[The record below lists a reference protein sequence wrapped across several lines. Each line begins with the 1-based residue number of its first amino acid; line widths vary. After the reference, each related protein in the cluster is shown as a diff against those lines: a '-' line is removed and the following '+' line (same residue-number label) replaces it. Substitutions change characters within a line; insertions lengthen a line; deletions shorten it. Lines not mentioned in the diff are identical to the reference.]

1 NYKFIYKVTATD
13 NHPVVFRFIGTVN
26 VPANLTPYNEKT
38 AELGGSKGDNGNLA
52 ITKYGKNITIEG
64 IGEDAM
70 IFGWGFTF
78 SQTST
83 CPKDA
88 GMSFEVRN
96 LTFKN
101 YTEDALGFQGDDGS
115 TCPIQRV
122 WVHNNVFYPGYC
134 ANPTESDKSEG
145 DGSCD
150 FKRGQYYTMSYNHYI
165 KCHKTNLLGKGA
177 GDEQF
182 YVSLHHNW
190 YEDVASRQPLGA
202 DGNVH
207 IYNTYFQDT
216 GSAKKHNTS
225 QIIDLRGAAS
235 VFAENNYFEN
245 CKNYYKTRN
254 ATSYLKL
261 YNNTTTDDTYPDSS
275 QSGKVIL
282 ATERSQEGLT
292 NGLVLPNGTSLDNWD
307 TNPAIFYGANTTSSF
322 QLDDTAKVPEVVT
335 TYAGTLKAFPV
346 TESGTITI
354 TVKEKENGNAVT
366 DATLTANGLTFKHQ
380 GSGVYSATAQLGAE
394 YKIVV
399 SKEGY
404 SNVEITS
411 NVLENDGDTFNAN
424 ASLEKDYDGYAI
436 VKLIGGENKEA
447 VTGATVTLNDGTV
460 LVDQKDG
467 TYKSAKQIAVGNYT
481 ATITNTGDFVAPA
494 GAQAVVVKTTDA
506 AAEITLD
513 KIKGKVKVNIVAA
526 EGETKELNL
535 ENIRSSVYV
544 GTTALTRN
552 GNAFEGE
559 VEINTALDIY
569 ANISGWNVDSITP
582 SKITAVKDSVAEA
595 TVTLK
600 AMGSVYTWNYTTGE
614 NTEDFFSLPSS
625 LADWNSAKNNVKEY
639 DGMELN
645 KAVKVDKNFVVTFD
659 APEAGQIA
667 VVMDAKDGSSLYV
680 NGESVSVTTGINYI
694 DVNAGEVT
702 IKKNKNE
709 SHMYLIQYAAGGFGD
724 NPTPP
729 TPVSTTESTTEAT
742 TETTTEES
750 TYSIPVTFGEPVHN
764 NGEDSGIKVEYIEA
778 EDLWRLTD
786 TSADKAATLSLP
798 FDAITSGKIVIKGKA
813 TPSTAASKWAMVSV
827 IGTTTNTP
835 PNEATVNEAAAL
847 ATDPNKNI
855 TLRTDGN
862 NDNTDAYASSS
873 IAQQAKTYDYKFII
887 DMDEKTATLFFDGN
901 TFEKAFTADSI
912 SSINFITSIKA
923 SRNLDVTVPYVGII
937 TDGEASLK
945 DEIMWDVAKK
955 YIVTDNVLPEENGL
969 TFGTSFKTYEEGEGP
984 VDFVDGDN
992 LYKMSV
998 YLQGDANPLA
1008 ADGKNPANTQSIPV
1022 SGTYLKYV
1030 PEKDGVFTMAV
1041 KTGSDKTTYVTDE
1054 TGSPIRQ
1061 IKAGITRYDVVRF
1074 NAKVG
1079 HTYYIFAGAS
1089 KMCVYYLGF
1098 TSGIEVE
1105 DPVAPVEPIKDYE
1118 DPDGDTYTTANDAA
1132 MLLRAYAAGDTV
1144 NITEEFIVNTLKKAL
1159 GIEE

>member
-1 NYKFIYKVTATD
+1 
-13 NHPVVFRFIGTVN
+13 
-26 VPANLTPYNEKT
+26 
-38 AELGGSKGDNGNLA
+38 
-52 ITKYGKNITIEG
+52 
-64 IGEDAM
+64 
-70 IFGWGFTF
+70 
-78 SQTST
+78 
-83 CPKDA
+83 

-225 QIIDLRGAAS
+225 QIIDLRGMAS
-235 VFAENNYFEN
+235 VFAENNYFDN

-254 ATSYLKL
+254 AGSYIKL
-261 YNNTTTDDTYPDSS
+261 YNNEITGDTYPDSS
-275 QSGKVIL
+275 QAGKVIM
-282 ATERSQEGLT
+282 AETRSQEGLT
-292 NGLVLPNGTSLDNWD
+292 NGLVLPDGTSLDNWD
-307 TNPAIFYGANTTSSF
+307 SNPAIFYGAASTSSF
-322 QLDDTAKVPEVVT
+322 QLDDTKDVPEVVK

-346 TESGTITI
+346 TESGTITV
-354 TVKEKENGNAVT
+354 TVKEKDGGNAVT
-366 DATLTANGLTFKHQ
+366 DAVLTANGLTFKHQ
-380 GSGVYSATAQLGAE
+380 GNGVYTATAQLGAE

-404 SNVEITS
+404 SNVTITS
-411 NVLENDGDTFNAN
+411 EVLENDGDEFKAD
-424 ASLEKDYDGYAI
+424 ASLEKDYDGYAV
-436 VKLIGGENKEA
+436 VKLIGGTNQEA
-447 VTGATVTLNDGTV
+447 VKGASVKLTDGTV
-460 LVDQKDG
+460 LADQNDG
-467 TYKSAKQIAVGNYT
+467 TYKSENQIAVGNYKV
-481 ATITNTGDFVAPA
+481 TITNTGDFVAPT
-494 GAQAVVVKTTDA
+494 GEQEIVVKTTDA
-506 AAEITLD
+506 ANEITLE
-513 KIKGKVKVNIVAA
+513 KMKGKVKVNITVA
-526 EGETKELNL
+526 EGETKTLDL
-535 ENIRSSVYV
+535 ENTRSSVYV

-559 VEINTALDIY
+559 VEVNTAFDVY
-569 ANISGWNVDSITP
+569 ANISGWNVASITP
-582 SKITAVKDSVAEA
+582 SKITAGKDSTTEA

-614 NTEDFFSLPSS
+614 NTEDFFALPSS
-625 LADWNSAKNNVKEY
+625 LSEWSDAKKNIQTY
-639 DGMELN
+639 DGQELN

-667 VVMDAKDGSSLYV
+667 VVMNAKDGSSLLV
-680 NGESVSVTTGINYI
+680 NGESKDITTGVNYI
-694 DVNAGEVT
+694 DVQAGENT

-709 SHMYLIQYAAGGFGD
+709 SRMYLIQYAAGGFGD

-729 TPVSTTESTTEAT
+729 SPVSESTTESTTES
-742 TETTTEES
+742 ESEES
-750 TYSIPVTFGEPVHN
+750 TYSVPVTFGEPVHN

-778 EDLWRLTD
+778 TDSWKLTD
-786 TSADKAATLSLP
+786 TSAEKAATLSIP
-798 FDAITSGKIVIKGKA
+798 FDSITSGKVVIKGKA
-813 TPSTAASKWAMVSV
+813 TPSTAASKWAMVSI
-827 IGTTTNTP
+827 IGTTTDSV
-835 PNEATVNEAAAL
+835 PNEATVKEAAAL

-862 NDNTDAYASSS
+862 NDNADAYVSSS
-873 IAQQAKTYDYKFII
+873 VAQAAKTYDYKFII
-887 DMDEKTATLFFDGN
+887 DMDEKTATLSFDGN
-901 TFEKAFTADSI
+901 TFEKEFTADSI
-912 SSINFITSIKA
+912 SSINFITSIKG
-923 SRNLDVTVPYVGII
+923 SRNLEVTVPYVGII
-937 TDGEASLK
+937 KDGEAKLE

-955 YIVTDNVLPEENGL
+955 YTVIDNVLPEENGL
-969 TFGTSFKTYEEGEGP
+969 TFGTSFKTYEEGDGP
-984 VDFVDGDN
+984 VDFVDGEN
-992 LYKMSV
+992 LYKMSI

-1008 ADGKNPANTQSIPV
+1008 ADGKNPANTKSIPV

-1054 TGSPIRQ
+1054 TGSPIRTV
-1061 IKAGITRYDVVRF
+1061 KASITRYDVVRF

-1118 DPDGDTYTTANDAA
+1118 DPDVDTFKTANDAS
-1132 MLLRAYAAGDTV
+1132 MLLRVYSAGDTV
-1144 NITEEFIVNTLKKAL
+1144 NITKEFIIDTYKKAL
-1159 GIEE
+1159 GIYE